1 MIVMGSISAD
11 TRFCR

>member
-1 MIVMGSISAD
+1 MGSISAD